1 MRRER
6 IGLFF
11 NTEKALAKEIAMR
24 LLIWGEQNN
33 ITFLCLEHEAK
44 ALGLSEVD
52 FEKWVSLV
60 SFAVVIGGDGTFLR
74 AARATMPHPIPLYGV
89 NVGNLGFLVPGRPD
103 SAEKDITSILSGK
116 GHLLNRSPV
125 VASLKSLDRSIV
137 YRAINEC
144 VVCKGSASRPI
155 EFDVQVNS
163 EPLCVFLAD
172 GLIVSTPTGS
182 TAYALSAGGP
192 IVPPHVECLLLV
204 PICAHALY
212 AKPFV
217 LGPQDRISVCV
228 RGLDSQTKFI
238 FDGQEGAFVEPH
250 TTIDFVLDPSHP
262 IPTIDFQEHSY
273 YGLLQEKLNWGA
285 CGTRTRREPQC

>member
-1 MRRER
+1 MKSKK

-11 NTEKALAKEIAMR
+11 NTEKILAIEIALR
-24 LLIWGEQNN
+24 LLEWGKQKE
-33 ITFLCLEHEAK
+33 ITFLCLDHEAK
-44 ALGLSEVD
+44 ALGINGIEFSE
-52 FEKWVSLV
+52 WISTV

-74 AARATMPHPIPLYGV
+74 AARTTMPHPIPLYGV

-103 SAEKDITSILSGK
+103 SAEKDIFSIINGK
-116 GHLLNRSPV
+116 GHLLNRSPL
-125 VASLKSLDRSIV
+125 VACLKSSDGDIV
-137 YRAINEC
+137 YRALNEC
-144 VVCKGSASRPI
+144 VVCKGVASRPI
-155 EFDVQVNS
+155 EFDVQVNA

-217 LGPQDRISVCV
+217 LGPKDRISVCV

-238 FDGQEGAFVEPH
+238 FDGQEGAFVEPDS
-250 TTIDFVLDPSHP
+250 TIDFMLDPSHP

-273 YGLLQEKLNWGA
+273 YGLLQEKLNWGV
-285 CGTRTRREPQC
+285 CGNRTRRGPQ